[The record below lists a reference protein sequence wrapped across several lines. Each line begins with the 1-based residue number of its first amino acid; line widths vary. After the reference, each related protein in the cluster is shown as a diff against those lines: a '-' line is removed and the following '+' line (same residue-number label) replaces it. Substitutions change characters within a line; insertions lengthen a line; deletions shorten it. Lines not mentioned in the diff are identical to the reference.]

1 LTLRR
6 GDRSLQITGCSVG
19 GGLIEITEIDGYAV
33 SFGCEYDTLIVVA
46 EDRPG
51 TVNAVTG
58 WMLQHKVNIAFLRVE
73 RQKRGG
79 DAIMIIETDQPVDPA
94 ILEAF
99 EDYPWVRWARQ
110 TPKVE
115 V

>member
-1 LTLRR
+1 M
-6 GDRSLQITGCSVG
+6 
-19 GGLIEITEIDGYAV
+19 
-33 SFGCEYDTLIVVA
+33 A

-51 TVNAVTG
+51 TISEVTG
-58 WMLQHKVNIAFLRVE
+58 WLARQGINIAFLRVE

-79 DAIMIIETDQPVDPA
+79 DAIMIIETDHTVDPL

-99 EDYPWVRWARQ
+99 EDYLWVRWARQ
-110 TPKVE
+110 VPKVD